1 MAVVKMEAYVDR
13 NNIPHTKYPTLWWG
27 EYGTTI
33 NEQNEVV
40 WLEQQWEYEYEE
52 IENAWG
58 ENKKILFSKKCSI
71 REIPIEEVKYEYKRR
86 QTL

>member
-1 MAVVKMEAYVDR
+1 MVVVKMEAYVDR
-13 NNIPHTKYPTLWWG
+13 NNIPHAKYPTLWWG
-27 EYGTTI
+27 EYGITT

-58 ENKKILFSKKCSI
+58 ENKKVLFSKKCLI
-71 REIPIEEVKYEYKRR
+71 REIPIEEVKYENEHR
-86 QTL
+86 QT